1 MLESLKTNNS
11 KFQILLLALLAIQT
25 AAHGQSKYPK
35 VDYLHQ
41 TDTLPYY
48 HGYAKANSISLS
60 NNGNSMVVG
69 GDFYGNSLRYG
80 NFSKPNIDSL
90 DESTHTAQTQFT
102 DFFIA
107 KVNPSNGN
115 PLWVYS
121 GGAKNPNAPHAES
134 GKNETISRVCQDNV
148 GNIYAIGT
156 HQGEIEFQ
164 GTLIEHKFEHD
175 DRDVFIL
182 KLNPNGKL
190 IWYMYLDPAGGIDM
204 HDNIFDAFC
213 TKSGELIVGI
223 NNRTIN
229 IFKFS
234 SAGDLL
240 FENNITVISN
250 SIKGVSLSPCSNSE
264 FILSTTNIKIEKTT
278 LSDTSIQPNGNVG
291 LYRFSSKLKLIWST
305 FFEANYSYV
314 ARSNEFD
321 EIWISFNRRKTT
333 NSQNVD
339 CFAKYD
345 KNGIKIYEYET
356 NNTTTKTTDI
366 FVNKNG
372 DLFTCGNYSN
382 PETQVT
388 FDLITLPYSQTSRN
402 TGYAN
407 TFITKFNN
415 NDKKFTWA
423 INFHGWGNEC
433 SSFNLNSN
441 DDVFFS
447 VTNKF
452 YDNLGKSY
460 VYYNEDKFN
469 YNIEGWYLGKL
480 SNTLLNTKL
489 HNQSNPP
496 LIYPNPCKDEITI
509 QSSFINERSIISIYN
524 TKGNLML
531 QYNGDSTIS
540 TKSLKSGIYFLQIS
554 NNGISHTIRF
564 VKE

>member
-1 MLESLKTNNS
+1 MFKSLKNNNS
-11 KFQILLLALLAIQT
+11 NFLFQLIFLLSIPT
-25 AAHGQSKYPK
+25 SVVGQSKYPK
-35 VDYLHQ
+35 VDYLFH

-60 NNGNSMVVG
+60 DNGSNMIIG
-69 GDFYGNSLRYG
+69 GDFYGNSFRYG
-80 NFSKPNIDSL
+80 NFSITNIDSL
-90 DESTHTAQTQFT
+90 DVLTHSVQTKYT

-107 KVNPSNGN
+107 KVNPSNGK
-115 PLWVYS
+115 PIWVYG
-121 GGAKNPNAPHAES
+121 GGAKNPNAPNAES
-134 GKNETISRVCQDNV
+134 GKNETINKVCQDNA

-190 IWYMYLDPAGGIDM
+190 IWYIYLDPAGGVDM
-204 HDNIFDAFC
+204 HENVFDAFC
-213 TKSGELIVGI
+213 NKSGELIVGI

-240 FENNITVISN
+240 FENNISVISN
-250 SIKGVSLSPCSNSE
+250 SIKGVSLSSCSNSE
-264 FILSTTNIKIEKTT
+264 FILNTTNTKIEKTT
-278 LSDTSIQPNGNVG
+278 LSDTSLQPNGNVG
-291 LYRFSSKLKLIWST
+291 IFRFSSNSNLIWST
-305 FFEANYSYV
+305 FFEADYSYV
-314 ARSNEFD
+314 TRSNSND
-321 EIWISFNRRKTT
+321 DIWVSFNRKG
-333 NSQNVD
+333 ND

-345 KNGIKIYEYET
+345 KNGNKTYEYET
-356 NNTTTKTTDI
+356 KNTTTKTTDI
-366 FVNKNG
+366 FVNKTG
-372 DLFTCGNYSN
+372 DLFTCGNYLN
-382 PETQVT
+382 PEKQIK
-388 FDLITLPYSQTSRN
+388 FDQITLTYSQTSGS

-415 NDKKFTWA
+415 KDKKFTWA
-423 INFHGWGNEC
+423 VNFHGWGNEC

-460 VYYNEDKFN
+460 VYYNEDKYN
-469 YNIEGWYLGKL
+469 YNLEGLYLGRL
-480 SNTLLNTKL
+480 SNTSLNNRQLDK
-489 HNQSNPP
+489 SNHS
-496 LIYPNPCKDEITI
+496 LIFPNPCKDEISIRSILT
-509 QSSFINERSIISIYN
+509 SEKSIISIYN
-524 TKGNLML
+524 AAGDLIL
-531 QYNGDSTIS
+531 QNVGITTIP
-540 TKSLKSGIYFLQIS
+540 TKSLKPGIYSLQIVD
-554 NNGISHTIRF
+554 NGISQTISF